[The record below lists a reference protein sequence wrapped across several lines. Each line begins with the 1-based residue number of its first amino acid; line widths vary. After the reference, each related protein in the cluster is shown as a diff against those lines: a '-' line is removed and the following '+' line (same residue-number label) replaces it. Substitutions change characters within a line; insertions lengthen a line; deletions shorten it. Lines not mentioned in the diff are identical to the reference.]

1 MADLFFSEYIEGSS
15 NNKALEIY
23 NGTGSAVDL
32 AAENYVVQIY
42 FNGNATPGL
51 TINLTGT
58 VANGDVFVLAHGS
71 ANAVIL
77 AQADQTNSFS
87 GWFNGNDAIVL
98 RKGGANGTIV
108 DSIGQI
114 GFDPGTEWGTGQI
127 STADNTLRR
136 KSSISSGDNDSS
148 NVFDPSNQ
156 WDGFDTNTF
165 DGLGSHT
172 IAVATPPVTIA
183 EVAGI
188 TLTAG
193 TPVDSNGGNV
203 AIGDSIVFT
212 FAIANIGNDPTQF
225 RIPNLAT
232 TTGPGVVSG
241 VLPIDK
247 NGSTPFSGQL
257 QYSTD
262 NGATWTNIPAT
273 GIDTPS
279 VAVNGTALARVPVTV
294 QNGAQGGDIITVT
307 LGNTP
312 NNAQNQLRS
321 PDGGDVYTVDNPDN
335 SIVGEISGVPANGV
349 REASA
354 TGQITVNLGQ
364 PDLSAGI
371 STPGPLTVGT
381 PFNYTL
387 DVQNNGGA
395 NANGIELNFTLPANV
410 TYNSSNIFGGGFAN
424 PTINGSTLTFTGGSI
439 NAGTFAQIDVNVTP
453 TKAGTLNG
461 TTLVAD
467 PNNNIVESNELNN
480 LVTTGTFTVN
490 AAPGVTIIQSDG
502 STNLTEGGTTDSYTV
517 VLNSQPTA
525 EVKININSGSQT
537 STNINSL
544 TFTPNTWNIAQSVT
558 ITATDDAIIEGN
570 HTQTINHTA
579 SSTDAKYNGISI
591 LPITANITD
600 NDVVVTPTVNL
611 SVSTNKGTE
620 AEQTVITVNAIA
632 SSAVSGTQTVNL
644 GVSGN
649 NITLVNDYTLS
660 NTIITIP
667 DGQTTGS
674 VAFTVADDAVAEGSE
689 IATLSIS
696 NPSSGITLSN
706 TTTQNIDI
714 TDNDIA
720 GVIISKSNANVT
732 ESGATDNYTVVLATQ
747 PTAPVT
753 VNVIPGNN
761 QINLGIGAGT
771 AISLDFTPN
780 TWNIPKTV
788 TVTAVDDIEIEGNHN
803 SSISHNASSNDNNY
817 NLNLPNVA
825 VSIIDNDIPSTPTP
839 EPNPEP
845 TPIPELKPE
854 PTPII
859 EPNPEPTPT
868 LTPNPY
874 ICSCDD
880 LEKLVNDSDNNKIP
894 ENNPPHDFILGS
906 DRTDILFGGIG
917 NDSIFG
923 KADDD
928 LIFGNQDRDFIH
940 GNKGNDTIF
949 AGKGDD
955 LVRSG
960 QDNDLVF
967 SDLGND
973 TACGDRGNDTVF
985 GMIDDDVL
993 FGNTGDDFING
1004 NQGKDTVSGG
1014 VGNDIV
1020 HGGQDDDRLCGNN
1033 GNDTVFGDLGS
1044 DSICGCEGDDLIF
1057 GGAGNDTIG
1066 GGAGRDI
1073 FVLSSSTDGD
1083 VVLDFAIDQDK
1094 LGLTSELNF
1103 QNLTITQGTGIQAND
1118 TLIRIANTNEILA
1131 LLISVSANSITSNLF
1146 TTVGDV

>member
-23 NGTGSAVDL
+23 NGTGSAIDL
-32 AAENYVVQIY
+32 AAENYVVQMY

-71 ANAVIL
+71 ASAVIL

-87 GWFNGNDAIVL
+87 GWFNGDDAIVL

-108 DSIGQI
+108 DSIGQV
-114 GFDPGTEWGTGQI
+114 GFDPGTQWGTGLI

-136 KSSISSGDNDSS
+136 KASITSGDNDSS

-156 WDGFDTNTF
+156 WDGFATDTF

-172 IAVATPPVTIA
+172 IAVATPTVTIA

-212 FAIANIGNDPTQF
+212 FAIANIGNDPTRF

-247 NGSTPFSGQL
+247 NGSTPLSGQL

-279 VAVNGTALARVPVTV
+279 VAVGGTVLARVPVTV
-294 QNGAQGGDIITVT
+294 QNGAQDGDIITVT

-354 TGQITVNLGQ
+354 TGQITVNPSQ

-371 STPGPLTVGT
+371 STPEPLTVGT

-387 DVQNNGGA
+387 DVQNNGSA
-395 NANGIELNFTLPANV
+395 NANSIELNFTLPANV

-439 NAGTFAQIDVNVTP
+439 NAGTFAQINVNVTP
-453 TKAGTLNG
+453 NQAGTLGG
-461 TTLVAD
+461 TTLFAD

-480 LVTTGTFTVN
+480 SVTTSSFTVN
-490 AAPGVTIIQSDG
+490 AAPEVIITESG
-502 STNLTEGGTTDSYTV
+502 GNTNIIEGGVTDSYSV
-517 VLNSQPTA
+517 VLNSKPTA
-525 EVKININSGSQT
+525 DVTININSGTQT
-537 STNINSL
+537 STNFNSL
-544 TFTPNTWNIAQSVT
+544 TFTPNNWNVAQSVT
-558 ITATDDAIIEGN
+558 VTAVDDAIIEGN
-570 HTQTINHTA
+570 HTQSISHTA

-591 LPITANITD
+591 LPIAANITD
-600 NDVVVTPTVNL
+600 NDVVVIPNVNL
-611 SVSTNKGTE
+611 AVSVNAGTE

-632 SSAVSGTQTVNL
+632 SSAVSGNQTVNL
-644 GVSGN
+644 GVFGT

-674 VAFTVADDAVAEGSE
+674 VTFTVADDAVAEGSE
-689 IATLSIS
+689 TATLSIS
-696 NPSSGITLSN
+696 NPSSGITLGN

-720 GVIISKSNANVT
+720 GVIISKSNTNVT
-732 ESGATDNYTVVLATQ
+732 EDGAIDNYTIVLATQ

-753 VNVIPGNN
+753 VNVTTSNN
-761 QINLGIGAGT
+761 QINLGTGAGT

-788 TVTAVDDIEIEGNHN
+788 TVTAVDDAEVEGNHN
-803 SSISHNASSNDNNY
+803 STISHNATSNDNNY
-817 NLNLPNVA
+817 NLTLSNVA
-825 VSIIDNDIPSTPTP
+825 ISIIDNDIPSTPII

-845 TPIPELKPE
+845 IPIPELKPE

-859 EPNPEPTPT
+859 EPNPEPT

-874 ICSCDD
+874 ICDCED
-880 LEKLVNDSDNNKIP
+880 LEKLVNDSHSNKIP
-894 ENNPPHDFILGS
+894 DRNPPHDFILGS

-928 LIFGNQDRDFIH
+928 LIFGNQDRDFIN

-960 QDNDLVF
+960 QNNDLIF

-985 GMIDDDVL
+985 GMIGDDIL
-993 FGNTGDDFING
+993 LGNTGDDFLNG

-1014 VGNDIV
+1014 VGNDIA
-1020 HGGQDDDRLCGNN
+1020 HGGQEDDKLCGND

-1057 GGAGNDTIG
+1057 GGEGNDTIG

-1073 FVLSSSTDGD
+1073 FVLSSGTDGD

-1103 QNLTITQGTGIQAND
+1103 QNLTITQGTGVQAND

-1131 LLISVSANSITSNLF
+1131 LLIGVSANSITSNLF
-1146 TTVGDV
+1146 ATVGDG

>member
-23 NGTGSAVDL
+23 NGTGSVVDL
-32 AAENYVVQIY
+32 AAENYLVQMY
-42 FNGNATPGL
+42 FNGSTTPEL

-71 ANAVIL
+71 ANVVIL
-77 AQADQTNSFS
+77 AQADQTHSF
-87 GWFNGNDAIVL
+87 GWFNGDDAIVL
-98 RKGGANGTIV
+98 RKGGTNGTIV
-108 DSIGQI
+108 DSIGQT

-136 KSSISSGDNDSS
+136 KSSITSGDNDSS
-148 NVFDPSNQ
+148 NVFDPSNE
-156 WDGFDTNTF
+156 WDGFATDTF

-172 IAVATPPVTIA
+172 I
-183 EVAGI
+183 
-188 TLTAG
+188 
-193 TPVDSNGGNV
+193 
-203 AIGDSIVFT
+203 
-212 FAIANIGNDPTQF
+212 
-225 RIPNLAT
+225 
-232 TTGPGVVSG
+232 
-241 VLPIDK
+241 
-247 NGSTPFSGQL
+247 
-257 QYSTD
+257 
-262 NGATWTNIPAT
+262 
-273 GIDTPS
+273 
-279 VAVNGTALARVPVTV
+279 
-294 QNGAQGGDIITVT
+294 
-307 LGNTP
+307 
-312 NNAQNQLRS
+312 
-321 PDGGDVYTVDNPDN
+321 DNPIN
-335 SIVGEISGVPANGV
+335 PA
-349 REASA
+349 
-354 TGQITVNLGQ
+354 Q

-371 STPGPLTVGT
+371 STPGPLTIGT

-410 TYNSSNIFGGGFAN
+410 TYNSSNIFSGSFSN

-439 NAGTFAQIDVNVTP
+439 NAGTFAQINVNVTP
-453 TKAGTLNG
+453 TQAGSLGG

-467 PNNNIVESNELNN
+467 PNNNIIESDELNN
-480 LVTTGTFTVN
+480 SVTTGDFTVN
-490 AAPGVTIIQSDG
+490 AAPGVTITQSDG
-502 STNLTEGGTTDSYTV
+502 STNLAEGGTTDSYTI

-525 EVKININSGSQT
+525 EVIININSGSQT
-537 STNINSL
+537 SANINSL
-544 TFTPNTWNIAQSVT
+544 IFSPNTWNLPQTVT
-558 ITATDDAIIEGN
+558 LTAVNDAVIEGN
-570 HTQTINHTA
+570 HTQTISHTA

-600 NDVVVTPTVNL
+600 NDVAVIPNVNL
-611 SVSTNKGTE
+611 FVSTNAGTE
-620 AEQTVITVNAIA
+620 AEQTVITVSAIA
-632 SSAVSGTQTVNL
+632 SSAVSGNQTVNL
-644 GVSGN
+644 GVSGT

-660 NTIITIP
+660 NTIITIT

-674 VAFTVADDAVAEGSE
+674 VTFTVADDAVAEGSE
-689 IATLSIS
+689 TATLSIS
-696 NPSSGITLSN
+696 KPSSGITLGN
-706 TTTQNIDI
+706 TTIQNIDI

-732 ESGATDNYTVVLATQ
+732 EGGVTDNYTVVLATQ

-753 VNVIPGNN
+753 VNVTPSNN
-761 QINLGIGAGT
+761 QINLGSGAGT
-771 AISLDFTPN
+771 LISLDFTPN

-788 TVTAVDDIEIEGNHN
+788 NVTAVDDAEVEGNHN
-803 SSISHNASSNDNNY
+803 SSISHNATSNDTNY
-817 NLNLPNVA
+817 NLNFSNVA
-825 VSIIDNDIPSTPTP
+825 INIIDNDTPATPIPEPKP
-839 EPNPEP
+839 EPNP
-845 TPIPELKPE
+845 IPEPNPE

-859 EPNPEPTPT
+859 EPNPEPIPT

-874 ICSCDD
+874 ICGCDD
-880 LEKLVNDSDNNKIP
+880 LEKLVNDSYSNKIP
-894 ENNPPHDFILGS
+894 DNNPPHYFILGS
-906 DRTDILFGGIG
+906 DNTDILFGGIG

-928 LIFGNQDRDFIH
+928 LIFGNQEQDFIN

-949 AGKGDD
+949 AGQGDD

-960 QDNDLVF
+960 QNNDLVF

-985 GMIDDDVL
+985 GMIGDDIL
-993 FGNTGDDFING
+993 LGNTGDDFING

-1014 VGNDIV
+1014 VGNDVV

-1057 GGAGNDTIG
+1057 GGKGNDTIG

-1073 FVLSSSTDGD
+1073 FVLSSNTDGD

-1103 QNLTITQGTGIQAND
+1103 QNLTITQGIGVQAND
-1118 TLIRIANTNEILA
+1118 TLIRIANTNEILV
-1131 LLISVSANSITSNLF
+1131 LLIGISANSITSNLF
-1146 TTVGDV
+1146 ATVGDG